1 MKAQVLPFRIDA
13 LDTGAT
19 LNVGDEVQFTVTAR
33 VTMLREEQI
42 DVTRFSGSGIETIGG
57 EREMELVVKKVSL

>member
-1 MKAQVLPFRIDA
+1 MKVEVLPFRIDA
-13 LDTGAT
+13 LDTGDT
-19 LNVGDEVQFTVTAR
+19 LNIGSEVQFTVTAR

-42 DVTRFSGSGIETIGG
+42 DVTRDGGSGIETIGG